1 MTTDRTT
8 MPLHAFLRGEGRDG
22 RGRRLDEVLVFDDT
36 RIEMVHDFVQ
46 WLFPLKA
53 RSGAQPDAPVL
64 TDPEIAAIRADAA
77 AQDNLR
83 RATERML
90 RFYRATDGWLTAHDH
105 NHLRITRIVT
115 SLSLLAGEAPARAF
129 LEAILE
135 REAAAGHPVNARSR
149 AYWASALAGG

>member
-8 MPLHAFLRGEGRDG
+8 MPLHAFLTGKGRDG
-22 RGRRLDEVLVFDDT
+22 RGRRLDEVLAFDDT
-36 RIEMVHDFVQ
+36 RLEAVHDFVQ

-64 TDPEIAAIRADAA
+64 TDAEIAAIRADAG

-83 RATERML
+83 RAAERML
-90 RFYRATDGWLTAHDH
+90 RFYRASDGWLTAHDH

-115 SLSLLAGEAPARAF
+115 SLKLLLGEAPARAF
-129 LEAILE
+129 LDEILE
-135 REAAAGHPVNARSR
+135 RDAAAGHPVNARSR
-149 AYWASALAGG
+149 AYWADAIDGG

>member
-1 MTTDRTT
+1 
-8 MPLHAFLRGEGRDG
+8 MPLHAFLRGKAPDG
-22 RGRRLDEVLVFDDT
+22 RGRDLETVLTFDDA
-36 RIEMVHDFVQ
+36 RVEAVHDFIQ

-64 TDPEIAAIRADAA
+64 TDPEIAAIRADEA

-90 RFYRATDGWLTAHDH
+90 RFYRTTGGWLTAHDH

-115 SLSLLAGEAPARAF
+115 SLRLLSGEAPARAF

-149 AYWASALAGG
+149 AYWVSALAGG